1 MNVRSGMVRSRRS
14 LSLMAVAGVAALA
27 LTACAAGDADTPDA
41 ADTLVP
47 AEVVGALKDKVPAE
61 FADGLTVATQAD
73 IAPLTY
79 TTDDG
84 DVVGFDQDML
94 VALEEVLGVDIQVEP
109 VTFENLILGLES
121 GTYDF
126 VADTTIKKERLE
138 KYDMLTYLTSSNS
151 VATLASADKL
161 DEAETAICGVKIG
174 IVTGELSGD
183 YVRNTVDPQCEA
195 AGLEKVSLTEYKDFA
210 STVLAVRSENV
221 VGMLVDTMTFGYF
234 QSGEAG
240 ADFAFN
246 GPNRLTETFSGY
258 SFLKEQDQKLAVVV
272 QEALGILVDEGTYGE
287 LLEKYGLSVS
297 GIESDPVLNPVPT
310 I

>member
-1 MNVRSGMVRSRRS
+1 MVRSRRS
-14 LSLMAVAGVAALA
+14 LSVMAVAGIAALA
-27 LTACAAGDADTPDA
+27 LTACGGADADEPA
-41 ADTLVP
+41 AESIVP
-47 AEVVGALKDKVPAE
+47 AEFVGALKDKVPAE

-94 VALEEVLGVDIQVEP
+94 AALEAVLGVDITVEP

-126 VADTTIKKERLE
+126 VGDTTIKKERLE

-161 DEAETAICGVKIG
+161 GDEETAICGLEIG
-174 IVTGELSGD
+174 IVSGELSGD
-183 YVRNTVDPQCEA
+183 YVRNTVDPLCEA
-195 AGLEKVSLTEYKDFA
+195 AGLDPVSLTEYKDFA

-221 VGMLVDTMTFGYF
+221 LGMLVDTMTFGYF
-234 QSGEAG
+234 QSGESG
-240 ADFAFN
+240 GDFAFN
-246 GPNRLTETFSGY
+246 GPSRLTETSSGY
-258 SFLKEQDQKLAVVV
+258 SFLKTQNQELAVVV
-272 QEALGILVDEGTYGE
+272 QEALSILIDEVVYAE
-287 LLEKYGLSVS
+287 LLGKYGQDVS
-297 GIESDPVLNPVPT
+297 GIEGDPVLNPVPT